1 MMHTFQRTR
10 GNKPH
15 PQVASMVV
23 ATEID
28 SRRKKEGS
36 KQAKDRE
43 EGGREKKQTSWQ
55 MWRKEKQCC
64 EPE

>member
-43 EGGREKKQTSWQ
+43 RGGREGEKQTS
-55 MWRKEKQCC
+55 
-64 EPE
+64 